1 MIIPTGVDLT
11 QFAAAKN
18 PNLRE
23 ELGLADVPVLLS
35 LSRVAY
41 EKRIDRVVGAMPA
54 ILAQQ
59 PDTVLVVVG
68 DGPAKADL
76 EAQAESLGIQ
86 DHVRFTGEVD
96 HDDIADYYR
105 AADVFVSASD
115 SESQG
120 LTYIEALAAGRKVV
134 AFAGEYTQSLL
145 DDPAIGTTFTTD
157 AEMVS
162 QCVQYLKH
170 PQAFDDPKPRQSK
183 LQAISADQ
191 FGDAV
196 LAFYQQA
203 IAAQLTDDQEDGPQ
217 EAKG

>member
-1 MIIPTGVDLT
+1 
-11 QFAAAKN
+11 
-18 PNLRE
+18 
-23 ELGLADVPVLLS
+23 VPVLLS

-54 ILAQQ
+54 HFSA
-59 PDTVLVVVG
+59 TTGNAVLLVVG

-76 EAQAESLGIQ
+76 EAQAESLGIK

-145 DDPAIGTTFTTD
+145 DDPAIGTTLPPMRKWCRNVCNISSTHKR
-157 AEMVS
+157 MMIPNHVK
-162 QCVQYLKH
+162 VN
-170 PQAFDDPKPRQSK
+170 

-191 FGDAV
+191 FGDSV

-203 IAAQLTDDQEDGPQ
+203 IAPIKPLMTKKMDHKKLRGNHDRYPHVQFCR
-217 EAKG
+217 